1 MCFFCCCYIII
12 LEFGADDKIHKSSP
26 DGKGHI
32 LKGLNDKKRDD
43 TAIDCTVP
51 SSNCLLISLR
61 RKTCNGVAEN
71 TSLGLKAPT
80 LCYVQRNYEPMKDE
94 KLILTDGFAPFIPP
108 LWFNAVVSR
117 MFYTQQK
124 TSE

>member
-1 MCFFCCCYIII
+1 MG
-12 LEFGADDKIHKSSP
+12 LNKADDKIHKSSP

-61 RKTCNGVAEN
+61 RRTCNGVAEN
-71 TSLGLKAPT
+71 TSLGLKAPS

-94 KLILTDGFAPFIPP
+94 KLILTDGSALFIPL
-108 LWFNAVVSR
+108 LWFTECFTPNKRHQSR
-117 MFYTQQK
+117 LSIERSF
-124 TSE
+124 